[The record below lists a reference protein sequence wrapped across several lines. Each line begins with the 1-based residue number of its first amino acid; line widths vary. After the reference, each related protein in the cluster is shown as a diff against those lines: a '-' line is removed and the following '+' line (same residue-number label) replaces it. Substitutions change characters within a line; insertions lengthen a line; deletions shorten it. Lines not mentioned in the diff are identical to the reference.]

1 MGIRSIPAKPVPL
14 SKLTASASN
23 KLIKAFYYVYLNF
36 QEMTLKKIFFGNL
49 LLLLPYLSLAQE
61 KTNNGTFSFS
71 PAFEL
76 LRSTHGNLFYAPSLK
91 LNHLFANGLELGFGT
106 EYATTPIHHDNGYVL
121 YKLKFLPIYGNL
133 KYNFKTIKKIR
144 PYVETSLGISFNKY
158 YIAEDPT
165 PDIRSKVSEEG
176 FYVYTGF
183 GLKYGI
189 TPKLD
194 TFLAVG
200 LKGYKM
206 STNELDINP
215 HGLSFTLGFTFL

>member
-1 MGIRSIPAKPVPL
+1 
-14 SKLTASASN
+14 
-23 KLIKAFYYVYLNF
+23 
-36 QEMTLKKIFFGNL
+36 MTLKKILIGNL
-49 LLLLPYLSLAQE
+49 LLILPFLSFAQE
-61 KTNNGTFSFS
+61 KTNNGTFSVS

-76 LRSTHGNLFYAPSLK
+76 LRSTHSNLFYAPSLK
-91 LNHLFANGLELGFGT
+91 VNYLFANGLEPGFGI

-133 KYNFKTIKKIR
+133 KYNFKTTKKIR

-158 YIAEDPT
+158 DIAEDPT
-165 PDIRSKVSEEG
+165 PDIKSKVSEEG

-183 GLKYGI
+183 GAKYSI
-189 TPKLD
+189 APKLN

-206 STNELDINP
+206 STNDLDINP
-215 HGLSFTLGFTFL
+215 HGLSFMLGFTFL